1 MKNILLL
8 GATGSIGTQVLD
20 IIRNND
26 NYCLRAFSFGNNIE
40 KAKEIIEEFHPKLVC
55 GLHSGDIIILE
66 KLFPEV
72 EYCIGDIG
80 LQQIVSLNVDN
91 PVVINALVG
100 AVGLMPTAVAI
111 ENGRDVL
118 LANKETLVIGGEI
131 INKMAQEKKVK
142 ICLLYTSPSPR
153 DLG

>member
-118 LANKETLVIGGEI
+118 LANKETSLLVEKLSIKWPKKKKLKLYRLI
-131 INKMAQEKKVK
+131 VSIVQFIN
-142 ICLLYTSPSPR
+142 
-153 DLG
+153 